1 MSLSQSIIW
10 IRVCVKVSKSDLGY
24 YLLRFIQS
32 NSKKNCGKWNVNV
45 DFLIQLFISVYRGQ
59 QVEQGEE
66 VGVAGGERKVRQ
78 SADLRWFH
86 LRWFH
91 TCTLDLL
98 IATHVSL
105 SAISSTSSQVLKCNT
120 NCFVLSMYITLNFF
134 KNEKAVVVEGEGS
147 RRGDA
152 HILMTSEMNRTR
164 LGNRK
169 SVSYPHTIFKSRDQE
184 IKHVYTI

>member
-1 MSLSQSIIW
+1 M
-10 IRVCVKVSKSDLGY
+10 VSKSDLGY

-45 DFLIQLFISVYRGQ
+45 DFLIQLCIFVYRGQ
-59 QVEQGEE
+59 QVEHGEE

-78 SADLRWFH
+78 SADLRWY
-86 LRWFH
+86 R
-91 TCTLDLL
+91 TCTLHLL

-105 SAISSTSSQVLKCNT
+105 SAISSTSCPAFKCNA
-120 NCFVLSMYITLNFF
+120 NCSVLRMYITLNFF